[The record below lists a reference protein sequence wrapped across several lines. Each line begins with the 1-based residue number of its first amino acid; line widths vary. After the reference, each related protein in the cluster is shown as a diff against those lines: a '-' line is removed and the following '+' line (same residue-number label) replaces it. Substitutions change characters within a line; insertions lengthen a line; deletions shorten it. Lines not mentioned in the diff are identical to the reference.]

1 MNHTDW
7 VAMSSEDDYE
17 YPIVKKFTR
26 HGFAQILEST
36 KQKLLD
42 VVLVNKPN
50 FSSPVLKTKVLQL
63 STH

>member
-17 YPIVKKFTR
+17 YPIVEKFAH